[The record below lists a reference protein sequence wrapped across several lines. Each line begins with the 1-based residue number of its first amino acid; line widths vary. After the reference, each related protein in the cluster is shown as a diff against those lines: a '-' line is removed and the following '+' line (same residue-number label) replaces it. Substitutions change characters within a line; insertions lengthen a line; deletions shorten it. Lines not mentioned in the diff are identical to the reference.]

1 MKMKR
6 TRLFY
11 AAELMRLMSHP
22 VRLSMLCNLAEH
34 DELSV
39 TGIVE
44 AEMGAVSQS
53 HASQFLARMRK
64 DGLVSTRKDGQTVY
78 YRLQS
83 KEARKM
89 IEALRDIF
97 L

>member
-1 MKMKR
+1 M
-6 TRLFY
+6 
-11 AAELMRLMSHP
+11 
-22 VRLSMLCNLAEH
+22 N
-34 DELSV
+34 V
-39 TGIVE
+39 TDIVE

-64 DGLVSTRKDGQTVY
+64 DGFVGTRKDGQTVY

-83 KEARKM
+83 KEAKKM
-89 IEALRDIF
+89 IEAIQDIF

>member
-1 MKMKR
+1 MKKKC
-6 TRLFY
+6 TKLFY
-11 AAELMRLMSHP
+11 AAELMGLMAHP
-22 VRLSMLCNLAEH
+22 VRLSMLCNLAAKGEMN
-34 DELSV
+34 V
-39 TGIVE
+39 TDIVE

-64 DGLVSTRKDGQTVY
+64 DGFVSARKDGQTVY

-83 KEARKM
+83 KEAKKM
-89 IEALRDIF
+89 IEAIQDIF

>member
-1 MKMKR
+1 
-6 TRLFY
+6 
-11 AAELMRLMSHP
+11 MSHP

-34 DELSV
+34 NEMSV
-39 TGIVE
+39 TDIVG

-64 DGLVSTRKDGQTVY
+64 DGFVGTRKDGQTVY

-83 KEARKM
+83 KEAKKM
-89 IEALRDIF
+89 IEAIQDIF